1 MKIAITGHSAGI
13 GQALAK
19 VYSNYGHE
27 IVGLSR
33 RNGYNI
39 RSLPK
44 VADQIEPCDLF
55 INNAQV
61 GYAQTEL
68 LFEMYKRWKGIKGKQ
83 IILISSMM
91 TCLPVSPLPG
101 IDMTEYRTQK
111 IALEEAFRQ
120 LNNYQDW
127 PKLCLVKPGA
137 VATSPEKQTPQPY
150 ADVDEWAQTLYN
162 IFETVK
168 PNLDIYEISL
178 SPTAH
183 NG

>member
-19 VYSNYGHE
+19 VCEAQGHE

-44 VADQIEPCDLF
+44 IAGMIESCDVF

-68 LFEMYKRWKGIKGKQ
+68 LFEIWRRWKGQQKYIVNIGTAMTDLVLPPKEEWDEY
-83 IILISSMM
+83 IIQKKALDLS
-91 TCLPVSPLPG
+91 
-101 IDMTEYRTQK
+101 TQL
-111 IALEEAFRQ
+111 LEQRSE
-120 LNNYQDW
+120 W
-127 PKLCLVKPGA
+127 PRLLLVRPGA
-137 VATSPEKQTPQPY
+137 IATQPGQQPPDYMDVGEY
-150 ADVDEWAQTLYN
+150 AQGVYGWIIKN
-162 IFETVK
+162 I
-168 PNLDIYEISL
+168 
-178 SPTAH
+178 
-183 NG
+183 